1 MQSEDMRR
9 EKEEKGFL
17 FKNGHPG
24 KENFMIMALVG
35 VLFLVIAWPVNRE
48 KKVTQSG
55 QSDTE
60 KATMDLQVKEDNIP
74 EYAQYLE
81 ESLER
86 LLSTMEGVGKVRVMV
101 TLEGTGEVIVEKDQN
116 SGKNAS
122 TEVDSSGGSRN
133 TSNITMEEATV
144 FYESSNGDTPIVKQK
159 RAPKVVG
166 VAVSA
171 QGGGNAATA
180 GNIKKAIQA
189 LFGIDA
195 HNIIIVKM
203 ISQ

>member
-24 KENFMIMALVG
+24 KENFLIMALVG

-81 ESLER
+81 ESLEGFFLR
-86 LLSTMEGVGKVRVMV
+86 WREWGK
-101 TLEGTGEVIVEKDQN
+101 
-116 SGKNAS
+116 
-122 TEVDSSGGSRN
+122 
-133 TSNITMEEATV
+133 
-144 FYESSNGDTPIVKQK
+144 Y
-159 RAPKVVG
+159 
-166 VAVSA
+166 VSWLRWRE
-171 QGGGNAATA
+171 QER
-180 GNIKKAIQA
+180 
-189 LFGIDA
+189 
-195 HNIIIVKM
+195 
-203 ISQ
+203 